1 MLQADTEQM
10 YQIWIK
16 ALQQGIGSAIQGNNN
31 TSTRMDSRSQSNA
44 LKPSETKR
52 GKTRFVFRKHNFF
65 EKGYRSSG
73 DCEISSFLNLLD
85 F

>member
-31 TSTRMDSRSQSNA
+31 TSTRSSNA
-44 LKPSETKR
+44 KQLNTFRPTETKR
-52 GKTRFVFRKHNFF
+52 GKTRFVVF
-65 EKGYRSSG
+65 E
-73 DCEISSFLNLLD
+73 
-85 F
+85 